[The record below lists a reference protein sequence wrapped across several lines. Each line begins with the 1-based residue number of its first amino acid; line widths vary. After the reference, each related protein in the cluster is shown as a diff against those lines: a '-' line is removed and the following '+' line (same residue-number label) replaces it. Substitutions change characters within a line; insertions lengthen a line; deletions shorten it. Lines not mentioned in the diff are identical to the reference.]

1 MSLQLNGATRLY
13 PIIGAPIAQVKSPSG
28 VSDTLQAAGL
38 NALVLPMHVKADDF
52 AACMRSLQ
60 TTGNVDG
67 VIVTVPHKFAA
78 ATTCH
83 TLSARAQFLGAVN
96 TIRKNTDG
104 SWHGDMFDGL
114 GYVTALR
121 KNGCEPSGKRVL
133 LVGAGGAGSAIAHAL
148 IEAGVRELA
157 IHDADDMRRN
167 SLIQRLVG
175 LKLASVIA
183 GSRNPRGFD
192 IVLNATPVGMSD
204 KDSMPVDVSGFKPE
218 TFVGDVIT
226 APAVTPMLQAAMAL
240 GCGTQTGAD
249 MFATV
254 RDLMVA
260 FFLETAIQQSLQ

>member
-1 MSLQLNGATRLY
+1 
-13 PIIGAPIAQVKSPSG
+13 
-28 VSDTLQAAGL
+28 
-38 NALVLPMHVKADDF
+38 
-52 AACMRSLQ
+52 
-60 TTGNVDG
+60 
-67 VIVTVPHKFAA
+67 
-78 ATTCH
+78 
-83 TLSARAQFLGAVN
+83 
-96 TIRKNTDG
+96 
-104 SWHGDMFDGL
+104 MFDGL